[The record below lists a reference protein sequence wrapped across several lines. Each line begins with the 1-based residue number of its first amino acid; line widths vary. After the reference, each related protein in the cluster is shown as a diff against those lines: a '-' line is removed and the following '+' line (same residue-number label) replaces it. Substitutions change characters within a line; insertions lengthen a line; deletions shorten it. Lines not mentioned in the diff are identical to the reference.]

1 MNRRFS
7 FIPLSLRNQAGDPA
21 GGGGGSGEGAPPAPL
36 TIEAI
41 LAAIGPVIE
50 SKLGA
55 LRTSLNN
62 DTNAAI
68 SKRLKGVEDLER
80 KVTELASKPEGEA
93 PGGKSKVEA
102 ADPQIEAL
110 RRELADVKERHAQS
124 EKLRAATEQKAREE
138 STAAKLTQGLTDI
151 RPELQAAAKALL
163 VSQGITYGEDGTALL
178 TVTRKDSLGIP
189 ETVQLPIPDALN
201 VWKKSDEAK
210 VFLPAPAPAK
220 TPAAGASPP
229 RAGFQPPPPQTDP
242 NAPFDSQ
249 AALARAAARTAAAR
263 EALGTE

>member
-1 MNRRFS
+1 MNRQFR

-21 GGGGGSGEGAPPAPL
+21 GGGGGEGAPPAPL
-36 TIEAI
+36 TLESIVAALGPMLEARDTR
-41 LAAIGPVIE
+41 LATA
-50 SKLGA
+50 
-55 LRTSLNN
+55 LNN
-62 DTNAAI
+62 NLNAAI
-68 SKRLKGVEDLER
+68 SKRLKPVEDLER
-80 KVTELASKPEGEA
+80 KVTELASKPEPEA
-93 PGGKSKVEA
+93 PGTKPKTE

-138 STAAKLTQGLTDI
+138 SSAAKLTQGLADI

-189 ETVQLPIPDALN
+189 ETVQLPIPDALK
-201 VWKKSDEAK
+201 VWKTSDEAK

-229 RAGFQPPPPQTDP
+229 RAGFQPPAPQTDP